1 MKLRRLVTGLLL
13 ALLAACVETGGPE
26 RVEGPEET
34 GATDATGGVTDGD
47 GATAGGGD
55 GGDEAGVPIRLAGP
69 GGAAL
74 LVPVEINGSGPWD
87 FILDT
92 GATFTCVDGA
102 LADSLDLPEPRGRV
116 GIGQGIQGGPGE
128 MRLVEI
134 ERIEV
139 GSAAAEGL
147 TGCALDLARFESIG
161 IEARGLL
168 GLNFLTSFRMTLD
181 FEEERLIL
189 TRR

>member
-1 MKLRRLVTGLLL
+1 MNLRSLAAGMLL
-13 ALLAACVETGGPE
+13 ALLAACVEGGGPE
-26 RVEGPEET
+26 RVEGPEGAGGT
-34 GATDATGGVTDGD
+34 GSAADGD
-47 GATAGGGD
+47 VATAGGG
-55 GGDEAGVPIRLAGP
+55 GEAGVPIRLAGP

-74 LVPVEINGSGPWD
+74 LVPVGINGSGPWD

-92 GATFTCVDGA
+92 GATFTCVDA
-102 LADSLDLPEPRGRV
+102 TLADSLDLPEPRGRM
-116 GIGQGIQGGPGE
+116 GIGQGIRGGPGE

-134 ERIEV
+134 DRITV

-168 GLNFLTSFRMTLD
+168 GLNFLTSFRMALD
-181 FEEERLIL
+181 FEEERLLL
-189 TRR
+189 TRP